1 MMLVDMLEEARPGD
15 NILIIGYG
23 SGAQALFFNVKGKIE
38 QNRKERSIKVYL
50 HSKRE
55 LTSYEKYVSFR
66 GILPVESGPRGEV
79 GLTLL
84 PVTSRERQAILALKG
99 SKCKCCSTPQ
109 YPRQRICI
117 NPDCK
122 AIDEMEDYRFS
133 DRECTL
139 FTYTEDYLTF
149 TLNPPQITG
158 MIDFEE
164 GGRFVFDI
172 TDCEA
177 GSLKVGMQME
187 MTFRKKYDDEIRG
200 IHGYFWK
207 AMPIRE

>member
-1 MMLVDMLEEARPGD
+1 MPRW
-15 NILIIGYG
+15 NI
-23 SGAQALFFNVKGKIE
+23 QK
-38 QNRKERSIKVYL
+38 
-50 HSKRE
+50 
-55 LTSYEKYVSFR
+55 
-66 GILPVESGPRGEV
+66 
-79 GLTLL
+79 
-84 PVTSRERQAILALKG
+84 QAILALKG
-99 SKCKCCSTPQ
+99 SKCKRCGIPQ

-117 NPDCK
+117 NPECR

-149 TLNPPQITG
+149 TLNPPQTTG

-177 GSLKVGMQME
+177 GSLKIGVQME
-187 MTFRKKYDDEIRG
+187 MTFRKKYADEVRG